1 MADLGVTIG
10 NLTIKTPVLLAS
22 GVVGYGTEYEG
33 VIDLDAVGAIV
44 TKTITVRPRAGNKP
58 PRLRETG
65 CGLLNAI
72 GLENV
77 GLEAFVGEK
86 LPEAAELGAP
96 IVASIA
102 GVSPSEYATL
112 AGTIGAHPAVAAI
125 EVNISC
131 PNVER
136 PRNPVWADP
145 GATAEVV
152 AAARDATDATLL
164 VKLSPNAADVLSVAE
179 AAEGA
184 GADALVVANTLPAMR
199 IDLEKRAPALG
210 NVTGGLSGGAL
221 MPVNLALVWKVSEVV
236 SVPIVGSGG
245 IQTAADALEYLMAG
259 ASAFQMGTALF
270 AMPEA
275 PAEIVAG
282 LKTHMERDGVK
293 SVGAYVGL
301 AHKERTTCGEM
312 IAAG

>member
-1 MADLGVTIG
+1 VTIG
-10 NLTIKTPVLLAS
+10 KLTMRSPILLAS

-44 TKTITVRPRAGNKP
+44 TKTITVNPRGGNRP
-58 PRLRETG
+58 PRLRETC

-77 GLEAFVGEK
+77 GLEAFLGGK
-86 LPEAAELGAP
+86 LSEAAGLGVP
-96 IVASIA
+96 IIASVA
-102 GVSPSEYATL
+102 GVSPGEYGTL
-112 AGTIGAHPAVAAI
+112 AGAIGERPEVAAI
-125 EVNISC
+125 EINISC

-145 GATAEVV
+145 SATAKVV
-152 AAARDATDATLL
+152 RAARDATDATLL

-179 AAEGA
+179 AAVDA

-199 IDLEKRAPALG
+199 IDLETRRPALG

-236 SVPIVGSGG
+236 DVPIVGSGG
-245 IQTAADALEYLMAG
+245 ISSTEDALEYLLAG
-259 ASAFQMGTALF
+259 ASAFQVGTALF
-270 AMPEA
+270 AKPEA

-282 LKTHMERDGVK
+282 LIEQMKRDGVE
-293 SVGAYVGL
+293 SLGEYVGL

>member
-1 MADLGVTIG
+1 MPDLSVTIG
-10 NLTIKTPVLLAS
+10 RLNMRTPVLLAS

-33 VIDLDAVGAIV
+33 LVDLGAVGAIV

-58 PRLRETG
+58 PRLRETHA
-65 CGLLNAI
+65 GLLNAI

-77 GLEAFVGEK
+77 GLEAFLGEK
-86 LPEAAELGAP
+86 LPEAAALKVP

-102 GVSPSEYATL
+102 GVSPAEYATL
-112 AGTIGAHPAVAAI
+112 AGRIGERPEVAAV

-145 GATAEVV
+145 RATADVV
-152 AAARDATDATLL
+152 AAARDATSATLL

-179 AAEGA
+179 AAVEA

-210 NVTGGLSGGAL
+210 NITGGLSGPAL
-221 MPVNLALVWKVSEVV
+221 MPVNLALVWKVSEAV
-236 SVPIVGSGG
+236 SVPIIGSGG
-245 IQTAADALEYLMAG
+245 IGSPSDALEYVLAG
-259 ASAFQMGTALF
+259 ASAFQVGTALF
-270 AMPEA
+270 ARPEV

-282 LKTHMERDGVK
+282 LKEQLARDGAA
-293 SVGAYVGL
+293 GLGEYVGL

-312 IAAG
+312 IATG